1 VRVALVIERFE
12 PHDGGVEAVA
22 WNLARTLSARGV
34 DVHVVAR
41 CAEPQHAVTLHEVRV
56 PTFWQPLRVLAFSR
70 VAAAVAARAQVDVV
84 HAFSR
89 TRHQDV
95 YRAGGG
101 SQTDYLEHTHRPLA
115 RHLRR
120 LSPRHVVLH
129 VIERAVFADPGQIVQ
144 CNSAMVRDALARR
157 HGVPAERLVVIPNG
171 VDLERFHPRHRDEA
185 RAELRRAWAPGGGP
199 VWLFAGSG
207 FRRKGL
213 DVALRALAGSAGV
226 LWVAGR
232 DDPAPWRRRAANLG
246 VAERTRFLGPRPDL
260 ERVYAA
266 ADALLLPTRYDAFA
280 NVCLEALASGLPVV
294 TSGAN
299 GAAATVADAGLV
311 VADAEDAAG
320 FTRALEQL
328 ADPAL
333 RAAAAAHARPIAE
346 RHSWDACASALLD
359 LYASIGR

>member
-22 WNLARTLSARGV
+22 WNLARTLSARGI

-41 CAEPQHAVTLHEVRV
+41 RATPQPSVTLHGVHV
-56 PTFWQPLRVLAFSR
+56 PTFWQPLRVLTFSR
-70 VAAAVAARAQVDVV
+70 AAAAAAARARVDVV

-101 SQTDYLEHTHRPLA
+101 SHTDYLERTHRPFA
-115 RHLRR
+115 RRLRR
-120 LSPRHVVLH
+120 FSPRHAVLQ
-129 VIERAVFADPGQIVQ
+129 VMERAVFADPRQIVH
-144 CNSAMVRDALARR
+144 CNSFMVRDALARR
-157 HGVPAERLVVIPNG
+157 HGVPPERLVVIPNG
-171 VDLERFHPRHRDEA
+171 VDLERFHPRRRDEA
-185 RAELRRAWAPGGGP
+185 RAELRGAWAPGDDP

-232 DDPAPWRRRAANLG
+232 DDPAPWRRCASRLG
-246 VAERTRFLGPRPDL
+246 VAERTRFLGPRHDL

-320 FTRALEQL
+320 FARALERL
-328 ADPAL
+328 ADPEV
-333 RAAAAAHARPIAE
+333 RAATAARARPIAE
-346 RHSWDACASALLD
+346 RHSWDACATALLD
-359 LYASIGR
+359 LYASLAR